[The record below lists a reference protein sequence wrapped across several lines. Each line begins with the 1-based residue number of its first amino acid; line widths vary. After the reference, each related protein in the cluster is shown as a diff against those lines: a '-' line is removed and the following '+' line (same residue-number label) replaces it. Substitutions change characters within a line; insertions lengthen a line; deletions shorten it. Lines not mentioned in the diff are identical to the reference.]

1 MSQGLIGHR
10 LWKPG
15 RMTSTPEEHAIRAE
29 MLIRDGVEF
38 NEAIEQA
45 MEIYMKSAFIAN
57 EAIEKMIKNARDS

>member
-1 MSQGLIGHR
+1 
-10 LWKPG
+10 
-15 RMTSTPEEHAIRAE
+15 